1 MNINEVCCKLKIDK
15 NTNPLSNQPFL
26 PKENKIKE
34 NMILKCNDKLINNPS
49 PTKKQLKLKSPIPIG
64 NVINL
69 RSKNKNLKKVVSLS
83 ISPIDLTNNKK
94 RSPTPSPKV
103 KKLMKKPTSPKVKK
117 LMKKPTSPKVT
128 KNTKNIENLTY
139 TEIKK
144 MYKSKIDK
152 KIDSNLFLKF
162 KKKYKITTSKY
173 LSNLTKDEYIKLI
186 NFLNI

>member
-103 KKLMKKPTSPKVKK
+103 KKLMKKTTTQKI
-117 LMKKPTSPKVT
+117 T
-128 KNTKNIENLTY
+128 KNTKNIKNLTY

-162 KKKYKITTSKY
+162 KKK
-173 LSNLTKDEYIKLI
+173 
-186 NFLNI
+186 NFF